1 MNKEE
6 LKSLFERMPIISNI
20 YLENKPFRLRI
31 YKYTKN
37 YFGLFVTK
45 SVSNPT
51 GTYNSFLVFDDYN
64 IREISVVLSSFNIE
78 STKDLNFDHGAISI
92 DKLIEVIIDLEKYFR
107 LQAFI

>member
-1 MNKEE
+1 MNTQE
-6 LKSLFERMPIISNI
+6 LKGLFERMPIISNI

-31 YKYTKN
+31 YRYSKKK
-37 YFGLFVTK
+37 FGLFVTK

-64 IREISVVLSSFNIE
+64 IREISVELSSFNIE
-78 STKDLNFDHGAISI
+78 STKELNFAHGFISI
-92 DKLIEVIIDLEKYFR
+92 DKLIEVIIDLDKYFK